1 MIIKL
6 ATSLLQL
13 CSLLIICSFAEI
25 VTGENDAL
33 SNSSDLAFSLSNSEL
48 LRSLCLSDLND
59 RHGYVECSCHEPHLT
74 SGNCAIYDEDKG
86 VLSLFPCPDFQPN
99 VALNGCAKPFQS
111 NLRQLKNESDM
122 CSPLNR
128 KGHLCSECADG
139 FGLSVTSFG
148 FKCVTCTDAWYKVP
162 LFLVLEFAPVT
173 LFYLIVLG
181 FKIRITSAPMPC
193 FIMYTQLM
201 VISLNGSS
209 TLFNTFTDD
218 WKLKLDVK
226 IMLILYGLFDL
237 DFYHNNIL
245 PPYCISSKLNPIHL
259 SLIKYASVFY
269 PTLLII
275 LTWLCVEL
283 RDRNFRP
290 LVWLWR
296 PFHGCFIR
304 FRRGRDTKRDIIDA
318 FNTFFILSY
327 DKLMFQASVLLFTRP
342 ILRIDGSGKPYVVY
356 HSILDSK
363 NVREYAYYSLLIIP
377 IILVP
382 IIFNVLPPLLLILYP
397 VKVFRS
403 CLSKCHLDSIALNIF
418 VEKMQGCYRNGL
430 DGGRDVRSFSGF
442 YFFLRMMVY
451 FVGYLSQFIGKHHN
465 HLSYLYGA
473 SIFLLITT
481 LIMALVQPYKRAYMN
496 YLDVLV
502 LSILTMQSFTLS
514 LHSTKPVMQLVVRV
528 LLVIPFVVVVLFV
541 IWRRLNYLVRKCKLR
556 RAPIDVEAAP
566 CSAVTLNTRLASQ
579 SVVQPASTGL
589 ASYGTM

>member
-6 ATSLLQL
+6 VTSLLQL
-13 CSLLIICSFAEI
+13 CSLLVTCSFAEI
-25 VTGENDAL
+25 VTGENNAL
-33 SNSSDLAFSLSNSEL
+33 SNSSDLAFSLSSSEL
-48 LRSLCLSDLND
+48 LRLLCLSDLND
-59 RHGYVECSCHEPHLT
+59 RHGYIECSYDEQHLT
-74 SGNCAIYDEDKG
+74 SGNCAIYDEDKR

-99 VALNGCAKPFQS
+99 VALNGYAKLLPS

-148 FKCVTCTDAWYKVP
+148 FKCVACADNWYKVP

-173 LFYLIVLG
+173 LFYLIVLV
-181 FKIRITSAPMPC
+181 FHIRITSAPMPC
-193 FIMYTQLM
+193 FIMYAQL
-201 VISLNGSS
+201 VAISLNGFP
-209 TLFNTFTDD
+209 TLLNAVKDI

-226 IMLILYGLFDL
+226 IMLALYGLL
-237 DFYHNNIL
+237 NLNFYVNIL
-245 PPYCISSKLNPIHL
+245 PPFCISSKLNPIHL
-259 SLIKYASVFY
+259 SLIKYVYVFY
-269 PTLLII
+269 PILLII
-275 LTWLCVEL
+275 LTWFCVEL
-283 RDRNFRP
+283 HGRNFRP

-296 PFHGCFIR
+296 PFHRWFVR
-304 FRRGRDTKRDIIDA
+304 FRRGCDAKRDILDV
-318 FNTFFILSY
+318 FNTFFLLSY
-327 DKLMFQASVLLFTRP
+327 DQLMFQASMLFLTRP

-363 NVREYAYYSLLIIP
+363 NIHEHAYYSLLIIP
-377 IILVP
+377 IILIPFV
-382 IIFNVLPPLLLILYP
+382 FNILPPLLLILYP

-403 CLSKCHLDSIALNIF
+403 CLSKCHLDSIVLNTF

-430 DGGRDVRSFSGF
+430 DGGRDVRSFSGL
-442 YFFLRMMVY
+442 YFFFRVMVY
-451 FVGYLSQFIGKHHN
+451 SVAYLSQFIGKHHD

-481 LIMALVQPYKRAYMN
+481 LIMALVQPYKKAYMN
-496 YLDVLV
+496 YLDVLL
-502 LSILTMQSFTLS
+502 LSILTVQSFTLS

-528 LLVIPFVVVVLFV
+528 LLVIPFAVVVLFV

-556 RAPIDVEAAP
+556 RAPIDVETAP
-566 CSAVTLNTRLASQ
+566 SSPVTLDSCSVPQ

-589 ASYGTM
+589 ISYGTM